1 MNQPAQ
7 TEEQPAISKKNKSND
22 MSDLA
27 YTAGVI
33 IGLSYPI
40 LAFSTGGRAIY
51 QLLFKEEVTS
61 YLPPAMS
68 AVAATCY
75 LFAAIG
81 FAYRRRWAWW
91 LSASLLALETLLVLL
106 VGTLSFYY
114 PEVIGRT
121 VWRHFGADY
130 GYFPLVQPLIGLFW
144 LFSPTTLRVYEIS
157 LPWLRTPVQT
167 RKEG

>member
-1 MNQPAQ
+1 MAMNQSAQ
-7 TEEQPAISKKNKSND
+7 TEQQPDISKKNKSGD

-51 QLLFKEEVTS
+51 QLFFKEGITN

-68 AVAATCY
+68 AVAAICY

-91 LSASLLALETLLVLL
+91 LSASLLALETVLVLL
-106 VGTLSFYY
+106 VGTLSYY
-114 PEVIGRT
+114 
-121 VWRHFGADY
+121 Y
-130 GYFPLVQPLIGLFW
+130 
-144 LFSPTTLRVYEIS
+144 
-157 LPWLRTPVQT
+157 
-167 RKEG
+167 

>member
-1 MNQPAQ
+1 MNQPTQ
-7 TEEQPAISKKNKSND
+7 TEEQPAISKKNKSDD

-51 QLLFKEEVTS
+51 QLLFKEGVTS
-61 YLPPAMS
+61 YLPPVMS

-114 PEVIGRT
+114 PDVIGRT

-130 GYFPLVQPLIGLFW
+130 GYFPLIQPLIGLFW
-144 LFSPTTLRVYEIS
+144 LFSLSTLRAYKIS
-157 LPWLRTPVQT
+157 LPFRNNH
-167 RKEG
+167 KS